1 MNRDFA
7 MLRLEQLPIAIFG
20 IIHAVSFNGIAM
32 PIFKQRST
40 DQQNCEMTHLP

>member
-20 IIHAVSFNGIAM
+20 IVYAISLNGIAM
-32 PIFKQRST
+32 PIFKQLST

>member
-7 MLRLEQLPIAIFG
+7 MLRLEQLPIAILG
-20 IIHAVSFNGIAM
+20 IMYAITVKGITM
-32 PIFKQRST
+32 PIFKQPST

>member
-7 MLRLEQLPIAIFG
+7 MLRLKQLPIAIFG

-32 PIFKQRST
+32 PIFKQWST
-40 DQQNCEMTHLP
+40 NQQNCEMTRLP

>member
-20 IIHAVSFNGIAM
+20 IMYVVSLNGIAM
-32 PIFKQRST
+32 PIFKQLST
-40 DQQNCEMTHLP
+40 DQKHCEMTHLP

>member
-20 IIHAVSFNGIAM
+20 IMYAVSFNGVAM
-32 PIFKQRST
+32 PISKQLST
-40 DQQNCEMTHLP
+40 DQQNYEMTHLP

>member
-20 IIHAVSFNGIAM
+20 IMHAVSFNGIAM
-32 PIFKQRST
+32 PIFRQLSM

>member
-20 IIHAVSFNGIAM
+20 IRYALSFNGIAI
-32 PIFKQRST
+32 PISKQLST
-40 DQQNCEMTHLP
+40 DQQNHEMTRLP

>member
-1 MNRDFA
+1 MNRNFA

-20 IIHAVSFNGIAM
+20 IMHAVSFNGIAM
-32 PIFKQRST
+32 PIFTQLST

>member
-20 IIHAVSFNGIAM
+20 IMYAVSFKGIAM
-32 PIFKQRST
+32 PIFKQPST